1 MYIVH
6 LQQVKLALFPD
17 CLTTQFLTARRGVG
31 LIMGITFLGI
41 HVDRQGEG
49 RGPDRML
56 VFFVFLACV
65 TQIFEL

>member
-1 MYIVH
+1 
-6 LQQVKLALFPD
+6 
-17 CLTTQFLTARRGVG
+17 
-31 LIMGITFLGI
+31 MGITFLGI